1 MSPLVTPGQFS
12 RIAAAVFAALVVFV
26 LMALVTR
33 DSAPVQVSSPAST
46 AVESLKADL
55 ERCRAITP
63 EQTTAIESCRRVWSE
78 NRQRFLAPAGPA
90 KRENRIA
97 PTDVEQQQGES
108 R

>member
-1 MSPLVTPGQFS
+1 MRPLVTPKQFS
-12 RIAAAVFAALVVFV
+12 RIAAVMFVAVVVFV
-26 LMALVTR
+26 LVALITR
-33 DSAPVQVSSPAST
+33 DSEPAPVSSPAAT
-46 AVESLKADL
+46 AIESLKAEL

-63 EQTTAIESCRRVWSE
+63 EQTTAIENCRRVWSE

-97 PTDVEQQQGES
+97 PSDDERQQSES